1 MVSTTTLRSTADEH
15 TGRYYNSDLN
25 RQRRQP
31 YNYLRLI
38 WDETDTSLEYTL
50 RYNNS
55 RKGFWLSSTPQQ
67 GIYNT
72 EKHISFIFKKKK
84 ITTKIGS
91 MINKYPYSQFTG
103 TIQVMKA
110 IGSHIV
116 LTFCQTE
123 GQLFSIILSRSPNTL
138 TADVIFFCF
147 DKF

>member
-1 MVSTTTLRSTADEH
+1 MISTTTLRSTSDEH

-67 GIYNT
+67 GIYMQIHRYM
-72 EKHISFIFKKKK
+72 KH
-84 ITTKIGS
+84 
-91 MINKYPYSQFTG
+91 
-103 TIQVMKA
+103 
-110 IGSHIV
+110 
-116 LTFCQTE
+116 
-123 GQLFSIILSRSPNTL
+123 
-138 TADVIFFCF
+138 
-147 DKF
+147 